1 MSGKRVL
8 VVLVLGAAAAAA
20 AAAAAVLVLAVSVLS
35 VVVVAGGGGEV
46 RVHPVQPGQATRR
59 NATHPWSWGPES
71 LAANASC
78 QSPMPGIFP
87 LGRPVCLS
95 AKGIT
100 PSAAAGD

>member
-20 AAAAAVLVLAVSVLS
+20 AAVLVLAVKCAKCGGG
-35 VVVVAGGGGEV
+35 AGGGGEV
-46 RVHPVQPGQATRR
+46 RVHPVQPGQVTRR

-78 QSPMPGIFP
+78 QSAMPGNFSSGP
-87 LGRPVCLS
+87 SCLS
-95 AKGIT
+95 LGKGNNT
-100 PSAAAGD
+100 KCGCG

>member
-8 VVLVLGAAAAAA
+8 VVLVLGAV
-20 AAAAAVLVLAVSVLS
+20 AAAVAAAVS
-35 VVVVAGGGGEV
+35 GGGEV
-46 RVHPVQPGQATRR
+46 RVHPVHPGRATRR

-71 LAANASC
+71 LTARTSC
-78 QSPMPGIFP
+78 QSPMPGTFI